1 MKLILARHGETE
13 ENTTDTITS
22 TLPGKLTWKGVEQA
36 RKLGMRLKEENI
48 SAVYSSDLKRA
59 SDTAK
64 VVASYLRA
72 APLKLSAELRERD
85 CGSATGKTKE
95 AAGLPKG
102 KSAVTFPF
110 EGAETPKAVRARA
123 GAFLQKLLS
132 EHPDGT
138 VLIVSHKGF
147 LCALITILQGR
158 PWQAMD
164 DVHIRNCVPLIFTVG
179 KDGSVETENQDQ
191 SA

>member
-1 MKLILARHGETE
+1 MRLILARHGETE

-36 RKLGMRLKEENI
+36 RKLGMRLKEEKI
-48 SAVYSSDLKRA
+48 DTVYSSDLKRA
-59 SDTAK
+59 ADTAR
-64 VVASYLRA
+64 VVASYLRG
-72 APLKLSAELRERD
+72 APLQLAAELRERD

-95 AAGLPKG
+95 EAGLPKG

-132 EHPDGT
+132 EHPEGT
-138 VLIVSHKGF
+138 VLVISHKGF

-164 DVHIRNCVPLIFTVG
+164 DVKTGNCIPVFFNVG